1 MELWFTEDHS
11 PNVRFSVKVD
21 RQVYTKQSRFQR
33 IDIFDSLEFGRIMT
47 LDGLM
52 MVTQKDEFIYHDMI
66 VHVPMATNPDIKHV
80 LLIGAGDG
88 GAVRELTRYV
98 GIEHIDMVEI
108 DEEVVK
114 AARQYLPTWTIR
126 ECIFITKMACVL
138 SAHVKM
144 NMI

>member
-1 MELWFTEDHS
+1 M
-11 PNVRFSVKVD
+11 RFSVKVD
-21 RQVYTKQSRFQR
+21 RQVYTKQSRIQR

-66 VHVPMATNPDIKHV
+66 VHVPMATNPDIKRV

-88 GAVRELTRYV
+88 GAVRELTRYE

-108 DEEVVK
+108 DEEVVN
-114 AARQYLPTWTIR
+114 AARAYLPT
-126 ECIFITKMACVL
+126 
-138 SAHVKM
+138 
-144 NMI
+144 

>member
-88 GAVRELTRYV
+88 GAVQIGTSGQNDGFGFVVCSQLGLKTGDDPICYQELCNHSLLQ
-98 GIEHIDMVEI
+98 I
-108 DEEVVK
+108 
-114 AARQYLPTWTIR
+114 
-126 ECIFITKMACVL
+126 
-138 SAHVKM
+138 
-144 NMI
+144 

>member
-1 MELWFTEDHS
+1 MELWFTEDQS

-88 GAVRELTRYV
+88 GAVFGTWGTGRTGVFEVPHR
-98 GIEHIDMVEI
+98 IQNQHISSGGNC
-108 DEEVVK
+108 
-114 AARQYLPTWTIR
+114 AGSL
-126 ECIFITKMACVL
+126 CHCF
-138 SAHVKM
+138 
-144 NMI
+144 